1 MRVKYDRESSK
12 TKWGGVARVFSEI
25 VLVEIE
31 RFLLVRASTF
41 SPPEISCCV

>member
-1 MRVKYDRESSK
+1 MRVKYDVRIVK
-12 TKWGGVARVFSEI
+12 RNGVARVFSEI